1 MELAPYKNLR
11 PYRHIFFDL
20 DHTLWD
26 YEVNSREVLLELY
39 THYDLK
45 ILGGFTDK
53 MFVRAFKDIN
63 DQLWDQY
70 NHGKIDSNSLRDK
83 RFMLILASLG
93 ASHLD
98 RKLVKEMGNN
108 YLAWCP
114 GKKNVIP
121 HAHEILRYLQGHYQ
135 LHIVTNGFEDMQYTK
150 LNSSNLYRYFDCIIT
165 SEKAGSK
172 KPHPG
177 IFEFGLEQIGATT
190 TECVMIGDNLEAD
203 IKGAQNANIDQIY
216 FNPLQKTHQEEITY
230 EISCLS
236 QIKEI
241 L

>member
-1 MELAPYKNLR
+1 MR

-26 YEVNSREVLLELY
+26 YEVNSREVLLDLY
-39 THYDLK
+39 NHYDLK
-45 ILGGFTDK
+45 VLGGFTHT
-53 MFVRAFKDIN
+53 MFVRAFKNIN
-63 DQLWDQY
+63 DQLWDKY
-70 NHGKIDSNSLRDK
+70 NHGKIASKSLRDK

-93 ASHLD
+93 ASDLD
-98 RKLVKEMGNN
+98 RKLVKKMGND
-108 YLAWCP
+108 YLEQCP
-114 GKKNVIP
+114 EKKNVIP
-121 HAHEILRYLQGHYQ
+121 HAHDILNYLQSLYQ
-135 LHIVTNGFEDMQYTK
+135 LHIITNGFEDMQYTK
-150 LNSSNLYRYFDCIIT
+150 LNSSNLFRYFDHIIT

-172 KPHPG
+172 KPYPG

-190 TECVMIGDNLEAD
+190 NECVMIGDNLETD

-216 FNPLQKTHQEEITY
+216 FNPSQKKHQEQVTY

-236 QIKEI
+236 QLREI